1 MAKQPIDW
9 KESIEGNQL
18 LVKGLGAKLLLESS
32 KEKQEELRHQ
42 IGKLKN
48 QEHVSVFSA
57 YVSEGTDKLNEEMR
71 KLEERYQSYDLSKR
85 HMFKTETTVTK
96 EKSKKVKDS
105 YKATFGSSDLIA
117 ASVQYGI
124 DGLNYQYAYYCD
136 KNDRRSEPFIKYF
149 NHIEKSALKEWS
161 KHINNYKSPY
171 GYMSWD
177 WVMNLIIMGFKTNV
191 RSLAVVENADVLD
204 VINSYIFNSGFMAST
219 PSPIFLTLDLIK
231 DFINTD
237 VKGFNASS
245 NEVYPFYTLMLPKN
259 ALTLNITA
267 NEEIDGAIT
276 EHYYALLVMT
286 NDVWIKSVENVIG
299 NHKMH
304 DSMPYKHWPKIIAN
318 LKKSINPDEYLPGEY
333 GLNQFKS
340 GFKVIALNDKAG
352 YMKLDFIW
360 EEGTKNWKVKYAD
373 TSIAYPSEHT
383 KGHKSVAKAI
393 LNIVANSILL
403 MSYQPEHVTVQSPE
417 ISRGFGTSE
426 RDEPK
431 QATWLGEHYKQT
443 QVRYEYP
450 PEHVPQKGKSP
461 RSHWRRGHMHTILQ
475 GPGRKQRVLKW
486 IKPTFIVGRGTV

>member
-1 MAKQPIDW
+1 MAKQPINW
-9 KESIEGNQL
+9 KEIIEGNQL
-18 LVKGLGAKLLLESS
+18 ILKDLGRKLLLTSS
-32 KEKQEELRHQ
+32 EEKQEELKQQ
-42 IGKLKN
+42 IGELKN
-48 QEHVSVFSA
+48 QEHISVLSA
-57 YVSEGTDKLNEEMR
+57 YASEGTDKLNEEMR
-71 KLEERYQSYDLSKR
+71 KLEERYRSYDLSHR

-96 EKSKKVKDS
+96 EKSKKVKES
-105 YKATFGSSDLIA
+105 YKPKDLISG
-117 ASVQYGI
+117 SVHYCI
-124 DGLNYQYAYYCD
+124 DGLNYQYAYHCG
-136 KNDRRSEPFIKYF
+136 KNNSRSESFIKYF
-149 NHIEKSALKEWS
+149 NSIEKSALKEWS

-177 WVMNLIIMGFKTNV
+177 WIMNRIIMEFKNSM
-191 RSLAVVENADVLD
+191 RSLLLVENADVLD
-204 VINSYIFNSGFMAST
+204 IINSYVFNSGFMAST
-219 PSPIFLTLDLIK
+219 PSPIFLTRDLIE

-237 VKGFNASS
+237 VKGFDASS
-245 NEVYPFYTLMLPKN
+245 NEVYPFYTLMLPKY
-259 ALTLNITA
+259 ALALDLKSDEKP
-267 NEEIDGAIT
+267 NESIREN
-276 EHYYALLVMT
+276 YYALLVMT
-286 NDVWIKSVENVIG
+286 NDIWIKSVENVIG

-360 EEGTKNWKVKYAD
+360 EEGTKNWKIKYAD
-373 TSIAYPSEHT
+373 TSITHPFEDI
-383 KGHKSVAKAI
+383 KGHEKVAKAI

-426 RDEPK
+426 GDEPK

>member
-1 MAKQPIDW
+1 MAKQPLDW
-9 KESIEGNQL
+9 KQSIEDNQL
-18 LVKGLGAKLLLESS
+18 LVKGLGAKLLLETS
-32 KEKQEELRHQ
+32 KEKQDELRHK

-48 QEHVSVFSA
+48 HEHVSVVSA
-57 YVSEGTDKLNEEMR
+57 YVSEGVDKLNEEMR
-71 KLEERYQSYDLSKR
+71 KLEERYRSYDLSQR

-96 EKSKKVKDS
+96 EESKKANVGNS
-105 YKATFGSSDLIA
+105 VGSI
-117 ASVQYGI
+117 QYGI

-136 KNDRRSEPFIKYF
+136 KNDTRSEPFIKYF
-149 NHIEKSALKEWS
+149 NYIEKSALKEWS

-171 GYMSWD
+171 GYISWD
-177 WVMNLIIMGFKTNV
+177 WIMNRIIMEFKTSM
-191 RSLAVVENADVLD
+191 RSLSVVENANVLD
-204 VINSYIFNSGFMAST
+204 IINSYVFNSGFMSST

-237 VKGFNASS
+237 VKGFDASS

-259 ALTLNITA
+259 ALTLDIRA
-267 NEEIDGAIT
+267 NEELDGAIR

-286 NDVWIKSVENVIG
+286 NDIWIKSVENVIG

-304 DSMPYKHWPKIIAN
+304 DSMPYKHWPEIIAN
-318 LKKSINPDEYLPGEY
+318 LKQSINPDDYLPGEY

-373 TSIAYPSEHT
+373 TSIARPSENT
-383 KGHKSVAKAI
+383 KGHESIAKAI

-486 IKPTFIVGRGTV
+486 IKPTFIVGRGTA

>member
-1 MAKQPIDW
+1 MAKQSINW
-9 KESIEGNQL
+9 KESVEGTQQ
-18 LVKGLGAKLLLESS
+18 LVKHLGAKLLLETSI
-32 KEKQEELRHQ
+32 EKQEELRHE

-48 QEHVSVFSA
+48 QEHVILVNELA
-57 YVSEGTDKLNEEMR
+57 SEGIDKLNEEMR
-71 KLEERYQSYDLSKR
+71 NLEERYQSYDLSQR

-96 EKSKKVKDS
+96 EKSKKVKEN
-105 YKATFGSSDLIA
+105 YKPKDLIPG
-117 ASVQYGI
+117 SVHYCI
-124 DGLNYQYAYYCD
+124 DHSNYQYAYYCG
-136 KNDRRSEPFIKYF
+136 KNNRRSESFIKYF
-149 NHIEKSALKEWS
+149 NSVEKSALKEWS
-161 KHINNYKSPY
+161 KYINNYKSPY

-177 WVMNLIIMGFKTNV
+177 WIMNRIIMEFKTSM
-191 RSLAVVENADVLD
+191 RSLSLVENTNVLD
-204 VINSYIFNSGFMAST
+204 IINSYVFNSSFMSST
-219 PSPIFLTLDLIK
+219 PSPIFLTHDLIK

-237 VKGFNASS
+237 VKGFDASS

-259 ALTLNITA
+259 ALGLDLKFDEEPNENIRE
-267 NEEIDGAIT
+267 N
-276 EHYYALLVMT
+276 YYALLVMT
-286 NDVWIKSVENVIG
+286 NDIWIKSVENVIG

-304 DSMPYKHWPKIIAN
+304 DSMPYKHWTEIIAN
-318 LKKSINPDEYLPGEY
+318 LKKSINPDNYLPGEY

-352 YMKLDFIW
+352 YMRIDFIW
-360 EEGTKNWKVKYAD
+360 EEGTKNWEVKYAD
-373 TSIAYPSEHT
+373 NSIARPSEDT
-383 KGHKSVAKAI
+383 KGHEVVGKAI

-417 ISRGFGTSE
+417 INRGFGTSE

-486 IKPTFIVGRGTV
+486 IKPTFIVGRGTT